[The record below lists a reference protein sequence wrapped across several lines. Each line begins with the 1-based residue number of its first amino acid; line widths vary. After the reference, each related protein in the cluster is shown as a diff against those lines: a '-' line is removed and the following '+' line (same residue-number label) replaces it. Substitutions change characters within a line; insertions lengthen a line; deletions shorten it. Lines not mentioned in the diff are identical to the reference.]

1 MINREKSI
9 VVSDTSVLV
18 NFLRIE
24 RVDLIADHSYEFL
37 VTDHVS
43 EEITDH
49 YPAQQALFTS
59 ALENGALREVSVT
72 NAEAVALF
80 GRLSSTGTLGP
91 GECSAIALSIHS
103 GYALAIDDRRA
114 AKQALRI
121 SHGLRILRTQDLV
134 VSMIHEGLLTIRHA
148 DAIKET
154 WSNEHRFHLPFNS
167 FREFL

>member
-1 MINREKSI
+1 MINREQSI

-18 NFLRIE
+18 NFLRIG
-24 RVDLIADHSYEFL
+24 RVDLIADHSHEFL

-43 EEITDH
+43 EEISDN
-49 YPAQQALFTS
+49 YPVQQTLFAS
-59 ALENGALREVSVT
+59 ALADGTLREVSVT

-80 GRLSSTGTLGP
+80 GRLSSTGTLGA
-91 GECSAIALSIHS
+91 GECSAIALSVHS

-114 AKQALRI
+114 ARQARRI

-134 VSMIHEGLLTIRHA
+134 VSMIHEGLLTVGHA

-154 WSNEHRFHLPFNS
+154 WSNEHRFHLPFKT
-167 FREFL
+167 FRELL